1 MAARKNPEKT
11 RLDDSVS
18 EPSTVAPG
26 DAPADTTDPN
36 EMASTVEPDKAAAAA
51 AGHLTVNSV
60 VKVGDA
66 SAPAARDSKSDRIE
80 TYTAVRPDGSEV
92 TVKHNLETGE
102 TSVS

>member
-26 DAPADTTDPN
+26 DAPADTTDPA
-36 EMASTVEPDKAAAAA
+36 EMASAVTPDKAAAAA

-60 VKVGDA
+60 VKIADV
-66 SAPAARDSKSDRIE
+66 PAAERDSKNDRTE